1 MAQGI
6 YIKNTSQEI
15 QISESYQN
23 YILHSTGSVSVA
35 GSTLQ
40 NSSDNSYLISFGS
53 AGAGVA
59 SDDIV
64 FWNANRDFFSSG
76 TTGGGIGNASTLSMT
91 ANWAR
96 FVKGNSIITAGT
108 EYGIEVFSSNTLP
121 VFSSNYKPL
130 KINSASSQAVS
141 ITTASGAGSYVFAA
155 PATRP
160 YNIIRSSIST
170 GYITYP
176 TFDCDGQGTW
186 SWSRSG
192 IRQFTVTS
200 TYTRTQPYYFLSLQ
214 QL

>member
-64 FWNANRDFFSSG
+64 FWNANRDFFSTG
-76 TTGGGIGNASTLSMT
+76 TTGGSIGNASTLSMT

-186 SWSRSG
+186 TWSRNG

-200 TYTRTQPYYFLSLQ
+200 NYTRTQPYYFLSLE
-214 QL
+214 L

>member
-1 MAQGI
+1 MAYGI

-23 YILHSTGSVSVA
+23 YILHSTGSVTVA

-40 NSSDNSYLISFGS
+40 NSSQGSYLISFGS
-53 AGAGVA
+53 AGANVA
-59 SDDIV
+59 SDDMV
-64 FWNANRDFFSSG
+64 FWYANRDFFSTG
-76 TTGGGIGNASTLSMT
+76 TTGAGIGNGSTLSMT

-121 VFSSNYKPL
+121 VFSSNYSPL

-141 ITTASGAGSYVFAA
+141 ITTASGTGSYVFAA

-160 YNIIRSSIST
+160 YNIVRSSIST

-176 TFDCDGQGTW
+176 TFDCDGAGTW

-200 TYTRTQPYYFLSLQ
+200 TYTRTQPYYFLSL
-214 QL
+214 